1 MEELPPDEKKV
12 YEAMK
17 RLGATNPNSLKTAD
31 DIARTANLPKGR
43 VANALTTMVGKGIA
57 KRVAREK
64 AAGYYL
70 LK

>member
-1 MEELPPDEKKV
+1 MEQLPPDAQKV

-31 DIARTANLPKGR
+31 DSARAANLPKGR
-43 VANALTTMVGKGIA
+43 VTNALTLMVSKGVA

>member
-1 MEELPPDEKKV
+1 MEQLNPNEKKV

-31 DIARTANLPKGR
+31 DIARTAALPKGL
-43 VANALTTMVGKGIA
+43 VSNILMQFVQKGIA